1 MVAVT
6 PEAVTRVKNPSSIKK
21 PSPGDAAETSFCE
34 PEMCIFVF
42 AGIRALL
49 MAQRLPKLYFE

>member
-6 PEAVTRVKNPSSIKK
+6 LEAVTRVKNPSSIKK
-21 PSPGDAAETSFCE
+21 PSPGEAAETSFCE
-34 PEMCIFVF
+34 PEMYIFVF

-49 MAQRLPKLYFE
+49 LTAR